1 MTESIVS
8 LFNSFKKPLTKNIS
22 LSDYITFIRNGY
34 WQDYVLPLREVLEVD
49 GIEAYK
55 KAKRINPPPGITG
68 SCTINSNKIKSE
80 KEVKDLNGY
89 IVIDVDVA

>member
-34 WQDYVLPLREVLEVD
+34 WQDYVLLLR
-49 GIEAYK
+49 
-55 KAKRINPPPGITG
+55 
-68 SCTINSNKIKSE
+68 
-80 KEVKDLNGY
+80 
-89 IVIDVDVA
+89 